1 MNKEILFKM
10 KSYRERKFGKMDLLH
25 CLLQILVISAC
36 ITPIHTQCNE
46 SSCTCHCWSCKA
58 FVPCMSCAKGWSGTT
73 ANYCQRK
80 NYRTT
85 ATYTSTYYDTYDN
98 KYYPPANAVDG
109 DEATFAATNSEQ
121 DPQLKVTLSEITN
134 INHLY
139 LKLTI
144 ESYTD
149 YRVYVTYSN
158 SPSLSEETLCAS
170 INKASREI
178 YKTNLYCNGKGHI
191 KGNQVVITR
200 STAGRLDVYE
210 VQVYKCTQGTY
221 GSNCENNCTTCI
233 DNRCS
238 EDTGVCEV
246 GCKSGWYG
254 DKCDRQCPSRCASS
268 SCDRYRG
275 CTNCL
280 DDGYSGP
287 NCYPC
292 SGNTYG
298 RNCSMTCQNCRYCN
312 HITGCQDCDAGFHD
326 TDCTDTCEQG
336 CKYNSCEKNS
346 GKCEYGCKDGYMGF
360 NCAVYCRGNCA
371 TCTIEGFCLSCVSGK
386 FDMQCENDCPEFCG
400 GDRSCNKNTG
410 NCFECSSGRFGPN
423 CTEVCSNNC
432 LQPGACLRNGNCLNG
447 CVDRWI
453 GPRCDMQCSVTNCE
467 KCIGSSDQVS
477 CEICNDGYYLDNGGC
492 QKCPSNCVS
501 CESDSKCTQC
511 ISGFKGPY
519 CKEHCH
525 TNCIDDLCKIDGTCT
540 HGCNN
545 SMYGIECGTPCIDT
559 CLHCLEEDNCTK
571 CSPGYYGTDCSE
583 CSTNCY
589 NCTRHPVCE
598 SCKAGFH
605 GTYCLKPC
613 PERCETCASQDRCSS
628 CKKGWSGPLC
638 QCHENC
644 EQEICKEDG
653 KCVSGCKDS
662 FYGDY
667 CNVTCPSEECQKCD
681 QSSGN
686 CTRCSK
692 GFYGSNCKQCSSTCV
707 ETACDMTGE
716 CLQGCKENFS
726 GVMCAEKQKDDS
738 ASGFPVYIYA
748 VLGIAVL
755 FVLLIVALLIVLKR
769 KLVEKKKLSQIGSNN
784 LRVNEFRNENAVY
797 ANENIEHETDFCIE
811 NRKRS
816 VHNQDSSLYNLRGS
830 QALLIEL
837 DPNEED
843 DVEMPVQM
851 ESEYYN
857 VQITRIPVDKLWEVI
872 EKKRLNGELE
882 KEYESIPNGLLEPCK
897 EALKAQN
904 RSRNRYKKMYPY
916 DSTRVILETE
926 DGTGDSDFINA
937 CYVNGFDER
946 KEYIAAQGP
955 FTPETVY
962 DFWRMTW
969 QQNCGKII
977 MLTNL
982 IENGVVKCQQYWP
995 DTDDFYGSFHVKMEK
1010 EEPSAN
1016 YTIRTF
1022 KLTLN
1027 GITKFIKQF
1036 HFTAWPDKGVPRNV
1050 TSIVNFR
1057 NKVLNYDVKMK
1068 GPKII
1073 HCSAGVGR
1081 TGTYMALDYLI
1092 QQGERHGGV
1101 DVINCVASMR
1111 HQRVHVVQTVEQYI
1125 FLHDALVEALTEG
1138 NRTVTVAEFPEYYS
1152 KLKQQSPSS
1161 KNTGLWDQFQL
1172 INRLSPALD
1181 EKCFQTARLVENKC
1195 KNRYDNILPSDNY
1208 RIFLSSSD
1216 TDYINAIQI
1225 PGFKNRNTFALTQM
1239 PLPNTVLDFWSLV
1252 LEQDVSTIVMM
1263 NSIIMDKK
1271 TGVYWPVDAE
1281 EVSFGSIVISLLETS
1296 KRNVSFDVL
1305 KFKVVNTKSNEERIV
1320 KQFQCKF
1327 WPEEANVPENPGP
1340 MVEMIEEVNK
1350 WQCQVN
1356 NPTIVV
1362 HCMNGAKK
1370 SGLFC
1375 TVATIIER
1383 LRSAHEIGVLQT
1395 VVQMRSRRSQIV
1407 ASREQLKFC
1416 YEAVQAYLDMTNTY
1430 SNLI

>member
-1 MNKEILFKM
+1 M
-10 KSYRERKFGKMDLLH
+10 KSYKERKVGKMDLLH
-25 CLLQILVISAC
+25 WLPQIIVISAC
-36 ITPIHTQCNE
+36 ITSIHTQCDE
-46 SSCTCHCWSCKA
+46 SSCTCHCWNCIL
-58 FVPCMSCAKGWSGTT
+58 PCTSCAKGWSGTT
-73 ANYCQRK
+73 ANKCQRK
-80 NYRTT
+80 NIAYRTT
-85 ATYTSTYYDTYDN
+85 ATSTSTYYDSIN
-98 KYYPPANAVDG
+98 KRYYLPENAVDE
-109 DEATFAATNSEQ
+109 DERTFAATNFEQ
-121 DPQLKVTLSEITN
+121 DPQLIVTLSETTDIS
-134 INHLY
+134 HLY
-139 LKLTI
+139 LKLAT
-144 ESYTD
+144 EVYTD
-149 YRVYVTYSN
+149 YRVYVTNSN

-170 INKASREI
+170 INRATREI

-200 STAGRLDVYE
+200 STAGRLEVYE
-210 VQVYKCTQGTY
+210 VQVYKCSQGTY
-221 GSNCENNCTTCI
+221 GPQCKNECRNCQ
-233 DNRCS
+233 DNRCN

-246 GCKSGWYG
+246 GCNSGWYG
-254 DKCDRQCPSRCASS
+254 DKCDEKRCSPRCAPS
-268 SCDRYRG
+268 SCDRYV
-275 CTNCL
+275 CSNCL
-280 DDGYSGP
+280 DVGYSGP
-287 NCYPC
+287 NCDPC

-298 RNCSMTCQNCRYCN
+298 RNCSLTCQNCL
-312 HITGCQDCDAGFHD
+312 DCDAIYGCQQCVAGFHG

-336 CKYNSCEKNS
+336 CKSTSCEKNS
-346 GKCEYGCKDGYMGF
+346 GNCVDGCQDGYMGL
-360 NCAVYCRGNCA
+360 NCAEPCIGNCA
-371 TCTIEGFCLSCVSGK
+371 TCTKEGVCLSCVSGK
-386 FDMQCENDCPEFCG
+386 FGIQCENDCPKFCG
-400 GDRSCNKNTG
+400 GDGSCNKNTG
-410 NCFECSSGRFGPN
+410 NCFACSYGRFGQN
-423 CTEVCSNNC
+423 CTEVCSTYC
-432 LQPGACLRNGNCLNG
+432 LQPGTCLINGNCLNG
-447 CVDRWI
+447 CVAGWI
-453 GPRCDMQCSVTNCE
+453 GSRCDMQCSVQNCE
-467 KCIGSSDQVS
+467 KCIESSSQVS
-477 CEICNDGYYLDNGGC
+477 CEICNEGYSLDNNGGC

-501 CESDSKCTQC
+501 CKNDSICNEC
-511 ISGFKGPY
+511 IPGFKGSL
-519 CKEHCH
+519 CNEKCN
-525 TNCIDDLCKIDGTCT
+525 TNCIDGLCSIDGSCT
-540 HGCNN
+540 YGCNN
-545 SMYGIECGTPCIDT
+545 AKYGIGCGRECRDNCV
-559 CLHCLEEDNCTK
+559 HCFSTYNCTK
-571 CSPGYYGTDCSE
+571 CSPGFLGSYCQNTCKN
-583 CSTNCY
+583 NCY
-589 NCTRHPVCE
+589 NCTGSYWNCG
-598 SCKAGFH
+598 SCKAGFY
-605 GTYCLKPC
+605 GSSCSDRC
-613 PERCETCASQDRCSS
+613 PKECETCESPDRCRS
-628 CKKGWSGPLC
+628 CRKGWSGPLC
-638 QCHENC
+638 QCSENC
-644 EQEICKEDG
+644 SQETCGNDG
-653 KCVSGCKDS
+653 KCNGCKDS

-667 CNVTCPSEECQKCD
+667 CNVTCPSGECQKCD

-692 GFYGSNCKQCSSTCV
+692 GFYGSNCKQQCSTTCV
-707 ETACDMTGE
+707 ETTCDMTGE

-738 ASGFPVYIYA
+738 ASGFPVYISV

-755 FVLLIVALLIVLKR
+755 FVLLIIALLIVLKR
-769 KLVEKKKLSQIGSNN
+769 KLVEKKKLSQNGSNN
-784 LRVNEFRNENAVY
+784 LRVTEYRNENAVY
-797 ANENIEHETDFCIE
+797 ANENIEHETNFCIE

-843 DVEMPVQM
+843 DVEMPVQT

-857 VQITRIPVDKLWEVI
+857 VQITRIPVGKLWEVI

-897 EALKAQN
+897 EALKPQN

-926 DGTGDSDFINA
+926 EGTSDSDFINA
-937 CYVNGFDER
+937 CYVNGFDES

-955 FTPETVY
+955 FTPETVH

-982 IENGVVKCQQYWP
+982 IENGVVKCKQYWP
-995 DTDDFYGSFHVKMEK
+995 DTEDFYGSFHVKMEK

-1022 KLTLN
+1022 RLTLN

-1057 NKVLNYDVKMK
+1057 NKVFNYDVKMK

-1073 HCSAGVGR
+1073 HCRYYTFQFIAINIFLFFKL
-1081 TGTYMALDYLI
+1081 ALLSWRLRLFTSGFFLSNFLFS
-1092 QQGERHGGV
+1092 Q
-1101 DVINCVASMR
+1101 
-1111 HQRVHVVQTVEQYI
+1111 EQYI
-1125 FLHDALVEALTEG
+1125 FLHDALVDALTEG
-1138 NRTVTVAEFPEYYS
+1138 NRTVTAAEFPEYYS

-1216 TDYINAIQI
+1216 TDYINAIQL

-1263 NSIIMDKK
+1263 NSFIMDKK

-1305 KFKVVNTKSNEERIV
+1305 KFKVVNTKQSNEERIL

-1327 WPEEANVPENPGP
+1327 WPEEANVPENADP
-1340 MVEMIEEVNK
+1340 MLEMIEEVNK

-1395 VVQMRSRRSQIV
+1395 VVQMRSRRPQIL
-1407 ASREQLKFC
+1407 ASGEQLKFC

>member
-1 MNKEILFKM
+1 
-10 KSYRERKFGKMDLLH
+10 MDLLH
-25 CLLQILVISAC
+25 RLPQIIVISAC
-36 ITPIHTQCNE
+36 ITSIHNQCLDD
-46 SSCTCHCWSCKA
+46 SSCTCHCLNCSWYASCT
-58 FVPCMSCAKGWSGTT
+58 SCAKGWNGTT

-80 NYRTT
+80 NVAYK
-85 ATYTSTYYDTYDN
+85 ATVASSSTRDPDN
-98 KYYPPANAVDG
+98 LRSYGPENAVDE
-109 DEATFAATNSEQ
+109 DTDTVA
-121 DPQLKVTLSEITN
+121 VTKSGKNPWLSVRLSE
-134 INHLY
+134 Y
-139 LKLTI
+139 LNVSRISVYLDIDYSETY
-144 ESYTD
+144 EVFVTD
-149 YRVYVTYSN
+149 S
-158 SPSLSEETLCAS
+158 SLSSLPINDHLCETFDTTKKERVWKYVKCSNERVLTG
-170 INKASREI
+170 NKIILRKKA
-178 YKTNLYCNGKGHI
+178 
-191 KGNQVVITR
+191 NQ
-200 STAGRLDVYE
+200 GRLIVYE
-210 VQVYKCTQGTY
+210 IQIFKCSQGTY
-221 GSNCENNCTTCI
+221 GPQCESVCRNCQ
-233 DNRCS
+233 DNRCN

-254 DKCDRQCPSRCASS
+254 DKCDRECPSRCASY
-268 SCDRYRG
+268 CDRYRG

-280 DDGYSGP
+280 DVGYSGP
-287 NCYPC
+287 SCYQC
-292 SGNTYG
+292 TSNTYG
-298 RNCSMTCQNCRYCN
+298 RNCSQTCQNCLDCN
-312 HITGCQDCDAGFHD
+312 HITGCQDCVAGFYGAE
-326 TDCTDTCEQG
+326 CTLKCEQG
-336 CKYNSCEKNS
+336 CKTASCERYS
-346 GKCEYGCKDGYMGF
+346 GNCVDGCQDGYMGF
-360 NCAVYCRGNCA
+360 NCAEPCKGNCA
-371 TCTIEGFCLSCVSGK
+371 TCNTTNLCSSCVSGK
-386 FDMQCENDCPEFCG
+386 FGIQCENDCPESCG
-400 GDRSCNKNTG
+400 GNDRCDKNSG
-410 NCFECSSGRFGPN
+410 NCLECIPSRFGPH
-423 CTEVCSNNC
+423 CTDVCSNNC
-432 LQPGACLRNGNCLNG
+432 LQPGACLRNGDCTNG
-447 CVDRWI
+447 CAAGWI
-453 GPRCDMQCSVTNCE
+453 GTRCDMQCSVQNCK
-467 KCIGSSDQVS
+467 KCIESSGHVS
-477 CEICNDGYYLDNGGC
+477 CEICNDGYFLDNTGGC
-492 QKCPSNCVS
+492 QNCPSKCVS
-501 CESDSKCTQC
+501 CKNDSICNQC
-511 ISGFKGPY
+511 IPGFKGSL
-519 CKEHCH
+519 CNEECN
-525 TNCIDDLCKIDGTCT
+525 TNCIDGLCSIDGSCT
-540 HGCNN
+540 YGCNN
-545 SMYGIECGTPCIDT
+545 AKYGIGCGIECEDKCV
-559 CLHCLEEDNCTK
+559 HCFNRNNCTK
-571 CSPGYYGTDCSE
+571 CLPGFYGLYCTWKCKN
-583 CSTNCY
+583 TCY
-589 NCTRHPVCE
+589 NCTEYDVCE
-598 SCKAGFH
+598 NCKAGFYGRSCSNLCH
-605 GTYCLKPC
+605 N
-613 PERCETCASQDRCSS
+613 RCETCESADRCSS
-628 CKKGWSGPLC
+628 CRKGWSGPLC
-638 QCHENC
+638 KCSENC
-644 EQEICKEDG
+644 SPEACGNDG
-653 KCVSGCKDS
+653 KCNGCKDS

-667 CNVTCPSEECQKCD
+667 CNVICPSRECQKCD

-686 CTRCSK
+686 CTMCSK
-692 GFYGSNCKQCSSTCV
+692 GFYGSNCEQKCSSTCV
-707 ETACDMTGE
+707 ETACGMTGE
-716 CLQGCKENFS
+716 CLQGCKENFI
-726 GVMCAEKQKDDS
+726 GVMCAEKQQIVS

-755 FVLLIVALLIVLKR
+755 FVLLIIALLIVLKR
-769 KLVEKKKLSQIGSNN
+769 KLVEKKKLSQNGSNN
-784 LRVNEFRNENAVY
+784 LRVTEYRNENAVY
-797 ANENIEHETDFCIE
+797 ANENIEHETNFCIE

-830 QALLIEL
+830 QALLNEL

-843 DVEMPVQM
+843 DVEMPVQT

-857 VQITRIPVDKLWEVI
+857 VQITRIPVGKLWEVI

-897 EALKAQN
+897 EALKPQN

-926 DGTGDSDFINA
+926 EGTSDSDFINA
-937 CYVNGFDER
+937 CYVNGFDES

-955 FTPETVY
+955 FTPETVH

-995 DTDDFYGSFHVKMEK
+995 DTEDFYGSFHVKMEK

-1022 KLTLN
+1022 RLTLN

-1057 NKVLNYDVKMK
+1057 NKVFNYDVKMK
-1068 GPKII
+1068 GPQII

-1092 QQGERHGGV
+1092 QQGERQGGV

-1125 FLHDALVEALTEG
+1125 FLHDALVDALTEG
-1138 NRTVTVAEFPEYYS
+1138 NRTVTAAEFPEYYS

-1216 TDYINAIQI
+1216 TDYINAIQL

-1263 NSIIMDKK
+1263 NSFIMDKK

-1305 KFKVVNTKSNEERIV
+1305 KFKVVNTKQSNEERIL

-1327 WPEEANVPENPGP
+1327 WPEEANVPENPYP
-1340 MVEMIEEVNK
+1340 MLEMIEEVNK

-1395 VVQMRSRRSQIV
+1395 VVQMRSRRPQIL